1 MSEAFAQV
9 NHYLR
14 QSMDIMDL
22 PDRIRGLLEKPD
34 RVVDVR
40 VSVELD
46 DGRVGNFRGYRS
58 QHSFVRGPYKGGL
71 RYHPSI
77 NSDHAN
83 ALASLMTWK
92 TALLDIPYGGAKGGI
107 DCDPGQLSETELERI
122 TRSFVRQIHPIIGPT
137 LDIPAPDVNTRDWE
151 MAWIMS
157 EYSKIH
163 GHSPGVVTGK
173 PINYFGCPGRKE
185 ATGFGVYV
193 SIRELFASLERDL
206 KGARIA
212 IQGFGN
218 VGSHLAGHLH
228 EHGAKVVAVSD
239 EHGAIRREEGLD
251 IPELKEHCTDKS
263 AKLADFAGIDGQMS
277 NQELLA
283 MDVDVLVPAAL
294 GGVINADNAKGI
306 RARII
311 AEAANGP
318 ITPEADAILSKADCL
333 ILPDIYANAGG
344 VVCSYFEW
352 VQNMQHFS
360 WSHEKI
366 ISDIDA
372 KMSSTFASLRKLC
385 QFRSISFR
393 QAAFIIAI
401 QRVGQAIFFRGL
413 D

>member
-1 MSEAFAQV
+1 MHDASEQV
-9 NHYLR
+9 NYFLR

-46 DGRVGNFRGYRS
+46 DGRVSNFRGYRS

-77 NSDHAN
+77 DIDHSN

-92 TALLDIPYGGAKGGI
+92 TALLDVPFGGAKGGI
-107 DCDPGQLSETELERI
+107 NCDPKLLSEVELERV
-122 TRSFVRQIHPIIGPT
+122 TRAFVRQIHPIIGPT

-157 EYSKIH
+157 EFSKIY

-173 PINYFGCPGRKE
+173 PVSYFGCDGRKE
-185 ATGFGVYV
+185 ATGLGVFIA
-193 SIRELFASLERDL
+193 IRELYAALERDL
-206 KGARIA
+206 SKATVA

-218 VGSHLAGHLH
+218 VGSHLAQYLH

-239 EHGAIRREEGLD
+239 ENGAIFRAAGLD
-251 IPELKEHCTDKS
+251 IPALRTHITGGS
-263 AKLADFAGIDGQMS
+263 LADFPNIDRTFD
-277 NQELLA
+277 NDELLT
-283 MDVDVLVPAAL
+283 MEVDVLVPAAL
-294 GGVINADNAKGI
+294 GGVIDASNAADI
-306 RARII
+306 RAGII

-318 ITPEADAILSKADCL
+318 VTPEGDEILQKNDKI

-360 WSHEKI
+360 WKREQVRR
-366 ISDIDA
+366 DLDR
-372 KMSSTFASLRKLC
+372 KMSETFATLRRLSQSKSVNL
-385 QFRSISFR
+385 R
-393 QAAFIIAI
+393 QAAYIIAI
-401 QRVGQAIFFRGL
+401 QRVGQAIVFRGL
-413 D
+413 S